1 MSKVMVFSDDAR
13 KNLQSGVNKLAN
25 AVTSTLGPN
34 GRNVIIEQQ
43 MGNPTSTKDGVT
55 VAKAVELED
64 KIENIGAQLVKQ
76 ASIKTADGAGD
87 GTTTSTLLASEIYN
101 SGIQS
106 IADYNVTEVSRGIAK
121 ATDMVVEYLEDNSR
135 EITDEDQLRQVATIS
150 ANNGPEGGELIAS
163 SMDKVGR
170 EGVVTIE
177 ESRTG
182 ETYLEVVEGMQFNR
196 GYKSIY
202 FVTDNNSMTATL
214 SNPQILIVDK
224 KVTAAKELLPIL
236 EACSAQNKPLL
247 IIADDIDGEAL
258 STLVV
263 NKMRGTLQVVAVKAP
278 EFGDRKKAIME
289 DIATLTG
296 GQVVSPEKGMRLDKF
311 NADWL
316 GQARK
321 VTVGK
326 DDTTIVDGK
335 GEVEAIEQR
344 VEEIKSLIDNSNSPF
359 EKETLQDRLGRLI
372 GGVAI
377 VHVGGQSELEMKE
390 KKDRVEDALHAT
402 KAALEEGILPGGG
415 VALLNAAYKLEF
427 EGAEMDFASESEAQG
442 YDILVKAISKP
453 LQKILSNAGFS
464 NDDIDQVALEV
475 ISNENFW
482 YGFNLKKDD
491 YVDMFEEGIIDPA
504 KVTRLALE
512 NAASVARTML
522 TTECIISNPVEQ
534 KQDQMDFNQFMLWER
549 IQQDKLTQPSLN
561 GGTGFLKRLV
571 E

>member
-1 MSKVMVFSDDAR
+1 MSKIMVFSDGAR
-13 KNLQSGVNKLAN
+13 KNLQSGVNKLAD

-55 VAKAVELED
+55 VAKAVELEN
-64 KIENIGAQLVKQ
+64 KVENIGAQLVKQ
-76 ASIKTADGAGD
+76 ASIKTADEAGD

-101 SGIQS
+101 SGIES
-106 IADYNVTEVSRGIAK
+106 IADYNVAEVSKGIEK
-121 ATDMVVEYLEDNSR
+121 ATKMVVDYLQENSR

-150 ANNGPEGGELIAS
+150 ANNDPEVGELIAS

-278 EFGDRKKAIME
+278 EFGDRKKAMME

-311 NADWL
+311 NVDWL
-316 GQARK
+316 GSSRK

-326 DDTTIVDGK
+326 EETTIVDGK
-335 GEVEAIEQR
+335 GDAEAIEQR

-402 KAALEEGILPGGG
+402 KAALEEGVLPGGG
-415 VALLNAAYKLEF
+415 VALLNAAHKLEF
-427 EGAEMDFASESEAQG
+427 EGAEMDFGSESEAEG
-442 YDILVKAISKP
+442 YNILTKAISKP

-475 ISNENFW
+475 TSSENFW

-491 YVDMFEEGIIDPA
+491 YVDMFDEGIIDPA

-534 KQDQMDFNQFMLWER
+534 KQDEMDFNQFM
-549 IQQDKLTQPSLN
+549 
-561 GGTGFLKRLV
+561 
-571 E
+571 

>member
-1 MSKVMVFSDDAR
+1 MSKRIEFSSKAR
-13 KNLQSGVNKLAN
+13 ASLLAGVTKLSN
-25 AVTSTLGPN
+25 AVTATLGPN
-34 GRNVIIEQQ
+34 GRNVIIEQT

-64 KIENIGAQLVKQ
+64 TIENMGAQLVKQ
-76 ASIKTADGAGD
+76 ASIKTADSAGD
-87 GTTTSTLLASEIYN
+87 GTTTSTLLAAQIYTQGLGSLAN
-101 SGIQS
+101 FNATDI
-106 IADYNVTEVSRGIAK
+106 SRGIAK
-121 ATDMVVEYLEDNSR
+121 ATSTVVEYLEKHAR
-135 EITDEDQLRQVATIS
+135 EITDETQLHQVATIS
-150 ANNGPEGGELIAS
+150 ANNDPEVGELIAS

-202 FVTDNNSMTATL
+202 FVTDNNSMTAVL
-214 SNPQILIVDK
+214 SNPLVLITDK

-236 EACSAQNKPLL
+236 EACSSQNKPLL

-263 NKMRGTLQVVAVKAP
+263 NKMRGILQVVAVKAP
-278 EFGDRKKAIME
+278 EFGDRKKAMLE

-296 GQVVSPEKGMRLDKF
+296 GQVVSTEKGMRLDKF
-311 NADWL
+311 NPEWL

-335 GEVEAIEQR
+335 GDAEAIEAR
-344 VEEIKSLIDNSNSPF
+344 VEEIKSLIDNSKSPF
-359 EKETLQDRLGRLI
+359 EKETLQDRLGRLV

-415 VALLNAAYKLEF
+415 VALLNAADSMEIPADLN
-427 EGAEMDFASESEAQG
+427 SSEAVG
-442 YDILVKAISKP
+442 YGILMTAIQRP
-453 LQKILSNAGFS
+453 FETILSNAGY
-464 NDDIDQVALEV
+464 DAHKIHDIADEIVG
-475 ISNENFW
+475 SDNFW
-482 YGFNLKKDD
+482 HGYNLRSEA
-491 YVDMFEEGIIDPA
+491 YVDMFAEGIIDPA

-512 NAASVARTML
+512 NASSIARTML
-522 TTECIISNPVEQ
+522 TTECVISNVKEDK
-534 KQDQMDFNQFMLWER
+534 KQEMDFNQFM
-549 IQQDKLTQPSLN
+549 
-561 GGTGFLKRLV
+561 
-571 E
+571 